1 MISKERRILH
11 GHPVRKDDAR
21 QARIEG
27 SLGLRRARSHTGVR
41 RSHGTAQDVTV
52 FAATSLRR
60 ALDEASA
67 AWAKTS
73 GGRATIS
80 YGATSVLAQ
89 KIDAGAPAD
98 VFISGDPDWMAH
110 LHERGVIK
118 SKTAVSCFG
127 NRLVLVAPAGSK
139 IALEIA
145 PGFDLAEQLGDG
157 RIAMPNTETLPAG
170 RYGKQALA
178 ALGVWDQVAGRIAQ
192 TESMRDAMTLVSAG
206 EAALGI
212 VYHTD
217 AIADPG
223 VRIVDTF
230 PEQTHAPITYEA
242 AETMESADTDAAS
255 FLDFLHTSTAM
266 DLFEAKG
273 FTVLA
278 V

>member
-1 MISKERRILH
+1 MPGRRDL
-11 GHPVRKDDAR
+11 K
-21 QARIEG
+21 
-27 SLGLRRARSHTGVR
+27 ARSVFAALAVTLVFVAPMA
-41 RSHGTAQDVTV
+41 TAQDVTV

-98 VFISGDPDWMAH
+98 VFISGDADWMTH

-118 SKTAVSCFG
+118 SKTAVLFG

-139 IALEIA
+139 VTVEIA
-145 PGFDLAEQLGDG
+145 PGFDLAGQLGDG
-157 RIAMPNTETLPAG
+157 RLAMPNTETLPAG

-178 ALGVWDQVAGRIAQ
+178 ALGVWDQVAEQIAQ

-206 EAALGI
+206 KAALGI

-242 AETMESADTDAAS
+242 AETMEFADTDAAS

-278 V
+278 PLRED